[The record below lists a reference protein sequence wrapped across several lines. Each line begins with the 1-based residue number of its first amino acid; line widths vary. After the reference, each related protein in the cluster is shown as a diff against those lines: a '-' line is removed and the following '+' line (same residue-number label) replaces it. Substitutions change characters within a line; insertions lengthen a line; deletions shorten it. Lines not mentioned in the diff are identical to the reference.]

1 MNLKQKLAL
10 RSTVV
15 CAVTLLLVFG
25 GTFYFF
31 RKYIDIQYY
40 RLLDERALTAAFIFL
55 EKDELSKQNY
65 RTYEKKYLQTLSEEM
80 VQIYDDKGIVSFVE
94 EEAGFP
100 VSPELFRKVR
110 TEEKYNFRRGN
121 RQFSG
126 IFYKDNQGDFVII
139 ISGINTRAEGQV
151 RNLLFLMGLF
161 FMVGIVINYLFNIF
175 VANRTFRPFSAVLR
189 KVNAITTENLHDRLS
204 VTPGRNDELE
214 DLVTTLNM
222 FLSRL
227 ESEVNNQKSF
237 LKNISHELK
246 TPLTAIIGR
255 AEVALEQDRADYQQV
270 LQKIIQDTAEV
281 KSVIEGLLLI
291 SGLQMGG
298 GAAIAVH
305 NSRFRIDELVWEA
318 LEKLRFK
325 YPEAVFHTSLH
336 VESPD
341 EHLLEIHAH
350 RDLLSTALMNVVDN
364 AVKYS
369 SDLSAE
375 IEIRITAGRPEIVVR
390 DNGPG
395 IPAPEREQIFD
406 LFFRGSN
413 VRHLPG
419 QGIGLSL
426 TRQILVFCGVE
437 MFIHDAP
444 AAGTEVRL
452 RF

>member
-15 CAVTLLLVFG
+15 CAVTLLLVFS

-31 RKYIDIQYY
+31 RNYIDLQYY

-55 EKDELSKQNY
+55 EKDELSRHNY
-65 RTYEKKYLQTLSEEM
+65 RTYEKKYLQALSNEM

-94 EEAGFP
+94 EETGFP
-100 VSPELFRKVR
+100 VSPELLGKIR
-110 TEEKYNFRRGN
+110 TEEKYNFRRGD

-139 ISGINTRAEGQV
+139 ISGINTRAEGQI
-151 RNLLFLMGLF
+151 RNLLYLMGLF
-161 FMVGIVINYLFNIF
+161 FVVGVIINYLFNIL
-175 VANRTFRPFSAVLR
+175 VANGTFRPFSAVLR
-189 KVNAITTENLHDRLS
+189 KVNAISAENLHDRLP
-204 VTPGRNDELE
+204 VTPGRKDELE

-222 FLSRL
+222 FLGRL
-227 ESEVNNQKSF
+227 EKEVNNQKSF

-255 AEVALEQDRADYQQV
+255 AEVALEHDRSDYRQV
-270 LQKIIQDTAEV
+270 LQKIVQDTAEV

-291 SGLQMGG
+291 SGLQVS
-298 GAAIAVH
+298 GAASASH
-305 NSRFRIDELVWEA
+305 TLFRIDELVWEV

-325 YPEAVFHTSLH
+325 YPDAVFHTSLD
-336 VESPD
+336 VESSD
-341 EHLLEIHAH
+341 EHVLEI
-350 RDLLSTALMNVVDN
+350 RSRRELLATALMNVVDN
-364 AVKYS
+364 ALKYS
-369 SDLSAE
+369 KD
-375 IEIRITAGRPEIVVR
+375 IRADIVICITGGRPEIVVT

-395 IPAPEREQIFD
+395 IPATEKEQIYD

-413 VRHLPG
+413 IRHIPG

-426 TRQILVFCGVE
+426 TRQILEFCGVDIL
-437 MFIHDAP
+437 IHDAP
-444 AAGTEVRL
+444 GSGTEVRL

>member
-31 RKYIDIQYY
+31 KNYIDLQYY
-40 RLLDERALTAAFIFL
+40 RLLDERAVTAAFIFL

-65 RTYEKKYLQTLSEEM
+65 RSYEKKYLQSLSEEM
-80 VQIYDDKGIVSFVE
+80 IQIYDDRGIVSFVE

-100 VSPELFRKVR
+100 VSPELLRKIR
-110 TEEKYNFRRGN
+110 TQEKYNFQRGN

-151 RNLLFLMGLF
+151 RSLLYLMSLF
-161 FMVGIVINYLFNIF
+161 FVIGIVINYLFNIF

-189 KVNAITTENLHDRLS
+189 KVNAISAENLHDRLS
-204 VTPGRNDELE
+204 VTPGRKDELE
-214 DLVTTLNM
+214 DLVSTLNM
-222 FLSRL
+222 FLGRL
-227 ESEVNNQKSF
+227 EKEVNNQKSF

-255 AEVALEQDRADYQQV
+255 AEVALEHDRSDYRQV
-270 LQKIIQDTAEV
+270 LQKIVQDTAEV

-291 SGLQMGG
+291 SGLQVS
-298 GAAIAVH
+298 GAASASH
-305 NSRFRIDELVWEA
+305 TLFRIDELVWEV

-325 YPEAVFHTSLH
+325 YPDAVFHTSLE
-336 VESPD
+336 VASQE
-341 EHLLEIHAH
+341 EHLLDIHAH
-350 RDLLSTALMNVVDN
+350 RDLLATALMNVVDN

-369 SDLSAE
+369 SDQRAE
-375 IEIRITAGRPEIVVR
+375 IVIRVIGGKPEIVVR

-395 IPAPEREQIFD
+395 IPAPERGQIFD

-413 VRHLPG
+413 VRHIPG

-426 TRQILVFCGVE
+426 TRQILEFCGAAL
-437 MFIHDAP
+437 FIQDAP
-444 AAGTEVRL
+444 GGGTEVRL
-452 RF
+452 GF